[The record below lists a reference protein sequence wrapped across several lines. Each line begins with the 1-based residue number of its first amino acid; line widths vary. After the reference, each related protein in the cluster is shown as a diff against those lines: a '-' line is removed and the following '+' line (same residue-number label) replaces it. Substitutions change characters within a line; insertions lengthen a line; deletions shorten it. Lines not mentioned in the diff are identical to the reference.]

1 MFQLWKNCFLHK
13 WNIGLKGSSTFQRK
27 ITTRKHDSVF
37 SLKTDWSN
45 WWGRKY
51 ITRSFNK
58 TFKQALCFFSNLTS
72 YLSVSELVKMLLQA
86 FSGNPIYV
94 YIYIN
99 IKSIGNVLNIVSSAV
114 IFSTTIEYGTSPS
127 SIDSNELFYM
137 VFSHLI
143 CRWLVGASKLLDLH
157 VIDKALSA

>member
-1 MFQLWKNCFLHK
+1 
-13 WNIGLKGSSTFQRK
+13 
-27 ITTRKHDSVF
+27 
-37 SLKTDWSN
+37 
-45 WWGRKY
+45 
-51 ITRSFNK
+51 
-58 TFKQALCFFSNLTS
+58 
-72 YLSVSELVKMLLQA
+72 MLLQA

-143 CRWLVGASKLLDLH
+143 CGWLVGASKLLDLH
-157 VIDKALSA
+157 VIDKALSVQTMMII